1 MILAN
6 ETPSTLSDL
15 TIIISSSPSPT
26 HPDTNL
32 IDSVL
37 ESVDEF
43 LNLSRIKIIFCLD
56 APKPNQQSAEI
67 DKYKEFIQNLENRF
81 RQKGNY
87 VFIKQSEWG
96 HLSGGLKNAIEFVN
110 TNFVLVLQHDL
121 PFIKHVDLEPLIQIL
136 KNESSVK
143 RIEFTRDQGPCRWD
157 SEPYYRRFKYHSKLF
172 KVNGREIPLTK
183 TLAWTDNNYLC
194 SKEYVQDVIF
204 GIIRDEKIFPEHALN
219 LASSRLTANLL
230 GTWRFGLENSGPFIF
245 HTNGRFQ
252 ENPSNLTSLR
262 ARIFYLNRL
271 RIKTAID
278 RLKFRSRALVLILKK
293 KNSQKLVFSSLAERD

>member
-87 VFIKQSEWG
+87 VFIKPENYRYSIPFSTSHAIWG
-96 HLSGGLKNAIEFVN
+96 G
-110 TNFVLVLQHDL
+110 
-121 PFIKHVDLEPLIQIL
+121 
-136 KNESSVK
+136 
-143 RIEFTRDQGPCRWD
+143 
-157 SEPYYRRFKYHSKLF
+157 
-172 KVNGREIPLTK
+172 
-183 TLAWTDNNYLC
+183 
-194 SKEYVQDVIF
+194 
-204 GIIRDEKIFPEHALN
+204 
-219 LASSRLTANLL
+219 
-230 GTWRFGLENSGPFIF
+230 
-245 HTNGRFQ
+245 
-252 ENPSNLTSLR
+252 
-262 ARIFYLNRL
+262 
-271 RIKTAID
+271 
-278 RLKFRSRALVLILKK
+278 
-293 KNSQKLVFSSLAERD
+293 